1 VEVSFVLM
9 PEAQGSG
16 LARAAVAAAL
26 LEAWLLGLAQVV
38 AETQT
43 ANTRSVRLLEALGFT
58 VWKEVFRFGK
68 SQTVFVI
75 SRPSSNAA

>member
-1 VEVSFVLM
+1 MEVSFVLM

-58 VWKEVFRFGK
+58 AWKEVVRFGK
-68 SQTVFVI
+68 AQTVFVI